1 MENYGGDTSLV
12 QMPLVGGGNL
22 HSSGAPDCNS
32 LQMDASATG
41 QARALLHMST
51 VANQEPER
59 MEQLAGIPAG
69 LTAKVTGGLGDAG
82 GL

>member
-1 MENYGGDTSLV
+1 MEQQHRSSIGPGDASIMENYGGDTSLV

-22 HSSGAPDCNS
+22 HSSGAPDGNS

-51 VANQEPER
+51 VANQE
-59 MEQLAGIPAG
+59 
-69 LTAKVTGGLGDAG
+69 
-82 GL
+82 